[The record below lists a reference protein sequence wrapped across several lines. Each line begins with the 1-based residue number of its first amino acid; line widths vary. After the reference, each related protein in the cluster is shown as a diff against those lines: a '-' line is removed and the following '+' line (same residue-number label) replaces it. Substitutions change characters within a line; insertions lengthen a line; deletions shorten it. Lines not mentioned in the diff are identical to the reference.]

1 MAIERRAFLRNAAV
15 GTLALLPLPALAQD
29 AVVTLVADPTDP
41 VADSE
46 PGRWAAGEL
55 RSAMR
60 ARGLDVQQAASVRS
74 APSGLVI
81 VLASTGAPATAA
93 LAAGRAL
100 PEGPEAMLLMPGM
113 LDNRAVL
120 LAAGSDALG
129 LVYAATELA
138 ERVRSAPSAAEGL
151 ELGAAVAERPANR
164 VRSVA
169 RFVTNEL
176 EDRGWL
182 HDRQFWH
189 GYLTMLAGHRFN
201 GFSLTL
207 GIQYDYPQ
215 EVSDVYFYFAYP
227 FLLKVPGYDV
237 VAAGLPDDERD
248 RNLET
253 LRFIARETA
262 RRGLRFRLGIWT
274 HAYAFDSPRVNYRIA
289 GITAANHAAYCRDAL
304 AMLLREVPD
313 IAALTFRLHGES
325 GIREG
330 DLDFWRTVF
339 AAIPTAK
346 RPIALDLHPKGIDAR
361 SIALARE
368 TGMLISISPK
378 YMGEHMGL
386 PYHQA
391 AIRQKDMPPAGG
403 AVRGAQFALSEGS
416 RSYTRYSYGDF
427 MQEGRDYDVVFR
439 LWPGT
444 QRLLLWGDPRF
455 AAGFARH
462 AGFCGAGGLE
472 ICEPLSFR
480 GRKGTGRPGNRTAYA
495 DAGLAPRYDWQK
507 AEYTYRLFGRL
518 LYWPDAP
525 ASVWQR
531 PARAEF
537 GAAAGP
543 IERALASASRILPLM
558 TMAHAMAAANNL
570 YWPEIYTNMPI
581 VQVDA
586 GQPFSDTIAPQ
597 RFGTVEPFDPQIFQ
611 NIETYA
617 RSLLAGQPDHRV
629 SPAEVAA
636 WLDGFAA
643 EAEQALAEA
652 VARRPTGAAYQRAAA
667 DVTIQVALGR
677 FFAHKLR
684 AGVLWEI
691 HTMSDDAAAAAA
703 ALSSY
708 QEARAAWVEAVQ
720 AGQVYV
726 ADITF
731 GSEPWLRGH
740 WSDRLSAIDADI
752 AQMARLAAD
761 TNGGGMGVAS
771 GAASAVA
778 QALSPPPERGIEA
791 AHTPPGA
798 FRRGQSVALS
808 LDAHR
813 AQAARLHVRHVNQS
827 EAWQEIAM
835 DGKEG
840 RFTATIPAA
849 YTDSPFPLQYF
860 FAVMQDGRAD
870 MAPGLGA
877 DLCNQPYHVLRQA

>member
-41 VADSE
+41 VANSE

-55 RSAMR
+55 RSAMQD
-60 ARGLDVQQAASVRS
+60 RGLDVRQAASVTS
-74 APSGLVI
+74 APGGLVI
-81 VLASTGAPATAA
+81 VLAGMGAPATTA

-113 LDNRAVL
+113 LDDRAVL

-138 ERVRSAPSAAEGL
+138 ERVRSAPAAAEGL
-151 ELGAAVAERPANR
+151 ELGAAIAERPANR

-169 RFVTNEL
+169 RFVTNEV

-189 GYLTMLAGHRFN
+189 GYLTMLASHRFN

-237 VAAGLPDDERD
+237 VAAALPDDERD

-253 LRFIARETA
+253 LRFVAQQTA

-274 HAYAFDSPRVNYRIA
+274 HAYAFDSPRVNYRIT
-289 GITAANHAAYCRDAL
+289 GMTAANHAAYCRDGL

-346 RPIALDLHPKGIDAR
+346 RPIALDLHPKGIDER

-368 TGMLISISPK
+368 TGMPISISPK

-391 AIRQKDMPPAGG
+391 AIRQKDMPPSGG

-427 MQEGRDYDVVFR
+427 MREGRDYDVVFR

-444 QRLLLWGDPRF
+444 QRLLLWGDPQF

-480 GRKGTGRPGNRTAYA
+480 GRKGSGRPGNRTAYA
-495 DAGLAPRYDWQK
+495 DTGLAPRYDWQK
-507 AEYTYRLFGRL
+507 AEVTYRLFGRL
-518 LYWPDAP
+518 LYRPDAP

-531 PARAEF
+531 SARAEF
-537 GAAAGP
+537 GDAAGP

-558 TMAHAMAAANNL
+558 TTAHAMAAANNF

-586 GQPFSDTIAPQ
+586 GQPFSDTVAPQ

-629 SPAEVAA
+629 APAEVAA

-643 EAEQALAEA
+643 DAEQALADA
-652 VARRPTGAAYQRAAA
+652 VALRPKGAAYQRAAA
-667 DVTIQVALGR
+667 DVAIQAALGR

-691 HTMSDDAAAAAA
+691 HTLSDDAAAAAA
-703 ALSSY
+703 ALYSY
-708 QEARAAWVEAVQ
+708 QQARAAWVEAAQ

-752 AQMARLAAD
+752 KQMARLAAD
-761 TNGGGMGVAS
+761 TNGGGLGVAS
-771 GAASAVA
+771 GAVSAVA
-778 QALSPPPERGIEA
+778 QALSTPPERGIEA
-791 AHTPPGA
+791 VHTPPGA
-798 FRRGQSVALS
+798 FRRGQSVVLS
-808 LDAHR
+808 LDARR
-813 AQAARLHVRHVNQS
+813 AQAARLHVRQPVRGM
-827 EAWQEIAM
+827 AG
-835 DGKEG
+835 D
-840 RFTATIPAA
+840 R
-849 YTDSPFPLQYF
+849 
-860 FAVMQDGRAD
+860 DGRERRAIYHD
-870 MAPGLGA
+870 DPGRLYRFAFPITVFLCPHAGWQGRHGA
-877 DLCNQPYHVLRQA
+877 RSWC